1 MTIKPLF
8 RLAVPLCIALA
19 ASACSKPE
27 APAAEVSHGTLNPG
41 ETPELRQLIRKY
53 SREYDMP
60 ESLLH
65 RMVQRESGYNAG
77 ARNGPYMGLL
87 QIHPQ
92 TARTMGF
99 AGSPTDLLD
108 AETNLKYAGKYLRG
122 AWLVSDGSHEKAE
135 RWYANGY
142 YYEAKRRGLLEQT
155 GLK

>member
-1 MTIKPLF
+1 MITKALF

-19 ASACSKPE
+19 ASAC
-27 APAAEVSHGTLNPG
+27 APRHGAEAEVSRGSLNPG

-53 SREYDMP
+53 SAEYDMP

-65 RMVQRESGYNAG
+65 QMVQRESGYNPA
-77 ARNGPYMGLL
+77 ARNGPYLGLL

-99 AGSPTDLLD
+99 TGSPADLLD
-108 AETNLKYAGKYLRG
+108 PETNLKYAGKYLRG

-142 YYEAKRRGLLEQT
+142 YYEAKRRGVLAEA